1 MKLIKFFGMCMAGAV
16 LLMACEKEKNYNDIL
31 IDEPD
36 NYPTEDA
43 FEVRISRPA
52 YVFPDSYTGEGKAL
66 VDRVATPVNLKD
78 EKLEVLILSAKHNI
92 TQEEAEIMLNLLA
105 SDGTL
110 VFVEPQLPQLDA
122 FCRTISSVA
131 RVADWGDYYYSD
143 AVQRILHW
151 ADATP
156 FEGLVIGDE
165 KDQFE
170 IVGLR
175 AKTLFLSQNLRENTK
190 IREKLVYYCDISEEG
205 EEPNI
210 QTSPEFDFEFDFT
223 GTNYFFG
230 RKANE
235 AATWINSQEPSLEE
249 EEAEKASV
257 AALMATKAA
266 SNDALE
272 NLVKSQRIIISTSN
286 IIKYHYNIVH
296 PVKIQYDVWGAYSE
310 DKKLD
315 YYCVKQSVTL
325 LNQDL
330 KCGPGK
336 KDEWR
341 NGEGWSQWKTLH
353 DKVDDD
359 SRFYFPKSLRQSVMG
374 PYMQFFE
381 LEASL
386 ENASP
391 NVDKYYPMNNT
402 AGGIN
407 QTESFSF
414 SLNGNIGVSGGRP
427 AGSVGGSWTWGSSVS
442 KFNPDLS
449 MTATQTAGGLLKWSY
464 TAPHMQAYYKW
475 FSPHEHDI
483 PRAIQT
489 TTCTLEHAWVWSVA
503 SEANT
508 INLKTHVRLSDEWLT
523 YDDHRSMCKEYYIP
537 CWLDQTFKS
546 VVNCPPRKTQEWTM
560 TVSPANM
567 QVEAYL
573 KEHLKDYF
581 IPNFKLFTRKA
592 EHKAA
597 DTSDEISVF
606 VKKSQEVFKKNAT
619 VMKQA
624 AEYGKVSEYTIRWH
638 NLNVAGTDNDFT
650 YTVK

>member
-1 MKLIKFFGMCMAGAV
+1 MRLTRFFGVFLATSV
-16 LLMACEKEKNYNDIL
+16 LLMACEKENNK
-31 IDEPD
+31 D
-36 NYPTEDA
+36 NKKSYDPETYPTEDA
-43 FEVRISRPA
+43 FGVKISRPA
-52 YVFPDSYTGEGKAL
+52 YVIPDAYTGEGKAL
-66 VDRVATPVNLKD
+66 VDRVTTPVNLKD
-78 EKLEVLILSAKHNI
+78 EKLEVLILSAQHNI
-92 TQEEAEIMLNLLA
+92 TQEEAETMLSLLA
-105 SDGTL
+105 SDGTI

-122 FCRTISSVA
+122 FCKTISSVA
-131 RVADWGDYYYSD
+131 RVADWGDYFYSD

-151 ADATP
+151 ADTTP

-165 KDQFE
+165 KDQYE

-175 AKTLFLSQNLRENTK
+175 SKTIFLSQNPRENTK
-190 IREKLVYYCDISEEG
+190 HKEKVVYYCDIAEEG

-210 QTSPEFDFEFDFT
+210 QTSPEIELEFENK
-223 GTNYFFG
+223 GTAYYLG
-230 RKANE
+230 TKADKV
-235 AATWINSQEPSLEE
+235 ASWINSEEPSLEE

-257 AALMATKAA
+257 DALMATKAG

-272 NLVKSQRIIISTSN
+272 SLVRSQRIILSTSN
-286 IIKYHYNIVH
+286 VIKFAFEIVH
-296 PVKIQYDVWGAYSE
+296 PVNIQYDVWAAYSE

-315 YYCVKQSVTL
+315 YYCVKQRVTL
-325 LNQDL
+325 LNQEL
-330 KCGPGK
+330 YCGPKAKDKWRYGK
-336 KDEWR
+336 
-341 NGEGWSQWKTLH
+341 GWAPWDALH

-359 SRFYFPKSLRQSVMG
+359 SHWYYPKSLDTDVMG
-374 PYMQFFE
+374 PYLQYFE

-386 ENASP
+386 ENATP
-391 NVDKYYPMNNT
+391 HVDQYYPMNNT
-402 AGGIN
+402 AGGVN
-407 QTESFSF
+407 ETESFSF
-414 SLNGNIGVSGGRP
+414 NLNGNIGVSGGRP
-427 AGSVGGSWTWGSSVS
+427 AGSVGAGWTWGSSVS
-442 KFNPDLS
+442 KFNPDLA
-449 MTATQTAGGLLKWSY
+449 MTATQTPEGLLKWSY
-464 TAPHMQAYYKW
+464 TAPHMKAYYKW

-489 TTCTLEHAWVWSVA
+489 TTCTVEHAWVWSVA
-503 SEANT
+503 SEAST

-523 YDDHRSMCKEYYIP
+523 YDDHRSMCTEYYIP

-592 EHKAA
+592 EHKKS
-597 DTSDEISVF
+597 DTADEISVF
-606 VKKSQEVFKKNAT
+606 VKKSQEVFQKNVT

-638 NLNVAGTDNDFT
+638 NLNVSGTEDDFT

>member
-1 MKLIKFFGMCMAGAV
+1 MRHNLLQGRMRLIKFFGMCMAGAV

-170 IVGLR
+170 IVGIR

-190 IREKLVYYCDISEEG
+190 IQEKLVYYCDISEEG

-235 AATWINSQEPSLEE
+235 VATWRP
-249 EEAEKASV
+249 K
-257 AALMATKAA
+257 
-266 SNDALE
+266 
-272 NLVKSQRIIISTSN
+272 R
-286 IIKYHYNIVH
+286 
-296 PVKIQYDVWGAYSE
+296 
-310 DKKLD
+310 
-315 YYCVKQSVTL
+315 L
-325 LNQDL
+325 L
-330 KCGPGK
+330 
-336 KDEWR
+336 
-341 NGEGWSQWKTLH
+341 
-353 DKVDDD
+353 
-359 SRFYFPKSLRQSVMG
+359 
-374 PYMQFFE
+374 
-381 LEASL
+381 
-386 ENASP
+386 
-391 NVDKYYPMNNT
+391 
-402 AGGIN
+402 
-407 QTESFSF
+407 
-414 SLNGNIGVSGGRP
+414 
-427 AGSVGGSWTWGSSVS
+427 
-442 KFNPDLS
+442 
-449 MTATQTAGGLLKWSY
+449 
-464 TAPHMQAYYKW
+464 
-475 FSPHEHDI
+475 
-483 PRAIQT
+483 
-489 TTCTLEHAWVWSVA
+489 
-503 SEANT
+503 
-508 INLKTHVRLSDEWLT
+508 
-523 YDDHRSMCKEYYIP
+523 
-537 CWLDQTFKS
+537 
-546 VVNCPPRKTQEWTM
+546 
-560 TVSPANM
+560 
-567 QVEAYL
+567 
-573 KEHLKDYF
+573 
-581 IPNFKLFTRKA
+581 
-592 EHKAA
+592 
-597 DTSDEISVF
+597 
-606 VKKSQEVFKKNAT
+606 
-619 VMKQA
+619 
-624 AEYGKVSEYTIRWH
+624 
-638 NLNVAGTDNDFT
+638 
-650 YTVK
+650 

>member
-1 MKLIKFFGMCMAGAV
+1 MRLIRFFGMCMASAV
-16 LLMACEKEKNYNDIL
+16 LLMACEKENKKENNSY
-31 IDEPD
+31 EPE

-52 YVFPDSYTGEGKAL
+52 YVFPDSYTSEGKAL
-66 VDRVATPVNLKD
+66 VDRVANPVDLKD

-92 TQEEAEIMLNLLA
+92 TQEEAEIMLGLLA
-105 SDGTL
+105 NDGTL

-143 AVQRILHW
+143 AVQRILEW
-151 ADATP
+151 ADASP

-165 KDQFE
+165 KDQYE
-170 IVGLR
+170 IVGIR
-175 AKTLFLSQNLRENTK
+175 AKTLFLSQNPRENTTV
-190 IREKLVYYCDISEEG
+190 REKVVYYCNIADEG

-210 QTSPEFDFEFDFT
+210 QTSPEFDMEFDFA
-223 GTNYFFG
+223 GTDYFFG
-230 RKANE
+230 MKADE
-235 AATWINSQEPSLEE
+235 VASWINSQEPSLEE
-249 EEAEKASV
+249 EETEKASV
-257 AALMATKAA
+257 AALMATKAGG
-266 SNDALE
+266 DALE
-272 NLVKSQRIIISTSN
+272 NLVKSQRIILSTSN
-286 IIKYHYNIVH
+286 VIKFHFEIVH
-296 PVKIQYDVWGAYSE
+296 PVKIQYDVWAAYSE

-330 KCGPGK
+330 NCGPGS
-336 KDEWR
+336 KDKWR
-341 NGEGWSQWKTLH
+341 NGSGWSMWKALEK
-353 DKVDDD
+353 KVDDD
-359 SRFYFPKSLRQSVMG
+359 SHWYYPKSLCADVMG
-374 PYMQFFE
+374 PYLQFFE
-381 LEASL
+381 LEVSL

-414 SLNGNIGVSGGRP
+414 NLNGNIGVSGGRP
-427 AGSVGGSWTWGSSVS
+427 AGGVGAGWTWGSSVS

-449 MTATQTAGGLLKWSY
+449 MTAALTNGGLLKWSY
-464 TAPHMQAYYKW
+464 SAPRMQAYYKW
-475 FSPHEHDI
+475 FSPNEHDI

-489 TTCTLEHAWVWSVA
+489 TTCTVEHAWVWSVA

-508 INLKTHVRLSDEWLT
+508 INLKTHIRLSDEWLS
-523 YDDHRSMCKEYYIP
+523 YDDHRSMCTEYYIP

-592 EHKAA
+592 EHKAS
-597 DTSDEISVF
+597 DTADEISVF
-606 VKKSQEVFKKNAT
+606 VKKSQEVFNKNAT

-638 NLNVAGTDNDFT
+638 NLNVAGTEDDFT

>member
-205 EEPNI
+205 EEPDI

-235 AATWINSQEPSLEE
+235 VATWINSQEPSLEE

>member
-1 MKLIKFFGMCMAGAV
+1 MRLTRFFGMCMAGAV
-16 LLMACEKEKNYNDIL
+16 LLMACEKEKNYNDTI
-31 IDEPD
+31 IAEPD

-43 FEVRISRPA
+43 FGVRISRPT

-78 EKLEVLILSAKHNI
+78 EKLEVLILSAKHTI
-92 TQEEAEIMLNLLA
+92 TQEEAEIMLGLLA
-105 SDGTL
+105 SDGTI
-110 VFVEPQLPQLDA
+110 VFVEPELPQLDA
-122 FCRTISSVA
+122 FCRTISTVA
-131 RVADWGDYYYSD
+131 RVAEWGDYFYSD

-151 ADATP
+151 AYATP
-156 FEGLVIGDE
+156 FEGLVIGEE

-170 IVGLR
+170 IVGIR
-175 AKTLFLSQNLRENTK
+175 AKTLFMSQNPRENTK
-190 IREKLVYYCDISEEG
+190 VREKVVYYCDISEEG

-210 QTSPEFDFEFDFT
+210 QTSPEFDLEFDFA

-235 AATWINSQEPSLEE
+235 VATWINSQEPSLEE

-272 NLVKSQRIIISTSN
+272 NLVKSQRIILSTSN
-286 IIKYHYNIVH
+286 VIKYHYDIVH
-296 PVKIQYDVWGAYSE
+296 PVKIQYDVWAAYSE

-330 KCGPGK
+330 KCGPGS

-341 NGEGWSQWKTLH
+341 NGYGWSQWQTLH

-359 SRFYFPKSLRQSVMG
+359 SRFYYPKSLRQSVMG

-414 SLNGNIGVSGGRP
+414 NLNGNIGVSGGRP
-427 AGSVGGSWTWGSSVS
+427 AGGVGANWTWGSSVS

-449 MTATQTAGGLLKWSY
+449 MTATQTNGGLLKWSY

-475 FSPHEHDI
+475 FSPNEHDI

-508 INLKTHVRLSDEWLT
+508 VNLKTHIRLSDEWLT

-546 VVNCPPRKTQEWTM
+546 LVNCPPRKTQEWTM

-638 NLNVAGTDNDFT
+638 NLNVAGTEDDFT

>member
-170 IVGLR
+170 IVGIR

-190 IREKLVYYCDISEEG
+190 IQEKLVYYCDISEEG

-235 AATWINSQEPSLEE
+235 VATWINSQEPSLEE

>member
-1 MKLIKFFGMCMAGAV
+1 MASTV
-16 LLMACEKEKNYNDIL
+16 LLMACEKRNTHVDPIIVDPED
-31 IDEPD
+31 
-36 NYPTEDA
+36 YPTEDA

-52 YVFPDSYTGEGKAL
+52 YVIPGVYTGEGKAL
-66 VDRVATPVNLKD
+66 VDRVSTKVDLKD

-92 TQEEAEIMLNLLA
+92 TQEEAEIMLGLLA

-110 VFVEPQLPQLDA
+110 VFVEPELPQLDA
-122 FCRTISSVA
+122 FCRTLSSVA

-143 AVQRILHW
+143 AVQRILEW
-151 ADATP
+151 ADASP
-156 FEGLVIGDE
+156 FEGLMVGNE
-165 KDQFE
+165 KDPYE

-175 AKTLFLSQNLRENTK
+175 AKTLFLSQNPRENTK
-190 IREKLVYYCDISEEG
+190 VKEKIIYYCDIAEEG
-205 EEPNI
+205 KEPNI
-210 QTSPEFDFEFDFT
+210 QTSPEIEMEFDLT
-223 GTNYFFG
+223 GTDYYFG
-230 RKANE
+230 MKADE
-235 AATWINSQEPSLEE
+235 VADWINSEEPSLEE
-249 EEAEKASV
+249 DAAEKASV
-257 AALMATKAA
+257 TALMATRAG
-266 SNDALE
+266 SGDALE
-272 NLVKSQRIIISTSN
+272 SLSKSQRIIISTN
-286 IIKYHYNIVH
+286 NVIKYFYDIVH
-296 PVKIQYDVWGAYSE
+296 PVSIQYDVWAAYSE

-315 YYCVKQSVTL
+315 YYCVKQRVTL

-330 KCGPGK
+330 NCGPAD
-336 KDEWR
+336 KDKWK
-341 NGEGWSQWKTLH
+341 NGSGWSLWNALEK
-353 DKVDDD
+353 KVDDD
-359 SRFYFPKSLRQSVMG
+359 SRWYYPKSLCVGLMG

-386 ENASP
+386 ENATP
-391 NVDKYYPMNNT
+391 HVDQYYPMNNT

-414 SLNGNIGVSGGRP
+414 TLSGNVGISGGRP
-427 AGSVGGSWTWGSSVS
+427 AGSVGGSCTWGSSVS

-449 MTATQTAGGLLKWSY
+449 MTAAPSNSGLLKWSY
-464 TAPHMQAYYKW
+464 SAPHMQAYYKW
-475 FSPHEHDI
+475 FSPHEHDT

-489 TTCTLEHAWVWSVA
+489 TACTVEHAWVWSVA

-508 INLKTHVRLSDEWLT
+508 INLKTHLRLSDEWLT
-523 YDDHRSMCKEYYIP
+523 YDDHRSRCTEYYIP

-581 IPNFKLFTRKA
+581 IPNFKLFTRK
-592 EHKAA
+592 
-597 DTSDEISVF
+597 
-606 VKKSQEVFKKNAT
+606 
-619 VMKQA
+619 QA

-638 NLNVAGTDNDFT
+638 NLNVAGTEDDFT

>member
-1 MKLIKFFGMCMAGAV
+1 MKLINFFGMCMAGAV
-16 LLMACEKEKNYNDIL
+16 LLMACEKDKNYNDIL

-205 EEPNI
+205 EEPDI

-235 AATWINSQEPSLEE
+235 VATWINSQEPSLEE

-359 SRFYFPKSLRQSVMG
+359 SRFYFPKSLRKSVMG

>member
-1 MKLIKFFGMCMAGAV
+1 MKLINFFGMCMAGAV
-16 LLMACEKEKNYNDIL
+16 LLMACEKDKNYNDIL

-170 IVGLR
+170 IVGIR

-190 IREKLVYYCDISEEG
+190 IQEKLVYYCDISEEG

-235 AATWINSQEPSLEE
+235 VATWINSQEPSLEE

-359 SRFYFPKSLRQSVMG
+359 SRFYFPKSLRKSVMG

>member
-1 MKLIKFFGMCMAGAV
+1 MAGAV

-205 EEPNI
+205 EEPDI

-235 AATWINSQEPSLEE
+235 VATWINSQEPSLEE